1 MELIGMTV
9 RNGPVMI
16 TNMLVTPSG
25 VRNQFKRIRISR
37 VFFSI
42 VSLYPT
48 EWNAVLFLLLL
59 REPSTSKK
67 DYADVSRVDL
77 NVFRNSTQLL
87 YFASGRSDVSLIV
100 SWWNKSRWL
109 FFWRF
114 GFLVNG
120 KVSTTGCTPSPL
132 LFQSAPVRY
141 VCPSSGIRS
150 RTGEVRVS
158 WRSCVSVDEGIPIM

>member
-1 MELIGMTV
+1 MTV

-100 SWWNKSRWL
+100 S
-109 FFWRF
+109 
-114 GFLVNG
+114 
-120 KVSTTGCTPSPL
+120 
-132 LFQSAPVRY
+132 
-141 VCPSSGIRS
+141 
-150 RTGEVRVS
+150 
-158 WRSCVSVDEGIPIM
+158 